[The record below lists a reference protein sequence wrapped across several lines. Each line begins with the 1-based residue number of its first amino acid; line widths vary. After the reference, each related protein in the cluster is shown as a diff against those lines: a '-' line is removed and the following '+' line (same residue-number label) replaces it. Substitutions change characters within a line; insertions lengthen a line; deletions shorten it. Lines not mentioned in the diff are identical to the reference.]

1 MRRSPRPGT
10 VTLTNIKPVIDR
22 KGKVRRYLNVKGHKL
37 IPLPDAPMD
46 SPDFLAA
53 WSAAM
58 KQAKGFDPRPVTG
71 SIALLCAAFLKS
83 SAFRQHSTGYQSV
96 LRRHVNGIR
105 DKLGKALARDLQ
117 PKHVTATMAG
127 LTPSVARARLKAW
140 RAMALHGVETGVLTS
155 DPTEGVKRPAAAKGA
170 GHPAWSRNEI
180 EAFRARWPLG
190 TVQRA
195 IFEALFWTGCR
206 ISDAVL
212 IGPGMVNRDGVLAY
226 RQQKTGGMAYV
237 PWTCALPDYVDA
249 RDRDLVLAALAPLAG
264 HMTFLATKQGRA
276 RSGKSIGNDLAAAA
290 RKAGVMK
297 SAHGLRKARATVN
310 AEGGAT
316 AHQIGAWTGHESLSE
331 VEHYTRA
338 VDRMRA
344 VIGTERDGNVGN
356 QPVPVGKHAEM

>member
-1 MRRSPRPGT
+1 MRRSPRTGT
-10 VTLTNIKPVIDR
+10 VTLTNIKTVLDR
-22 KGKVRRYLNVKGHKL
+22 KGRARHYLQVKGQKL

-58 KQAKGFDPRPVTG
+58 KRAKGVDPRPVTG
-71 SIALLCAAFLKS
+71 SIALMCAAFLRS
-83 SAFRQHSTGYQSV
+83 PAFRQHSTSYQGV
-96 LRRHVNGIR
+96 LRRHVNAIR
-105 DKLGKALARDLQ
+105 EKLGKALARDLQ
-117 PKHVTATMAG
+117 PKHVTATMAD

-140 RAMALHGVETGVLTS
+140 RAMALHGLEIGVLTS
-155 DPTEGVKRPAAAKGA
+155 DPTDGVKRPAATKGD
-170 GHPAWSRNEI
+170 GHPAWTREDV
-180 EAFRARWPLG
+180 EAFRARWPIG
-190 TVQRA
+190 MVQRA
-195 IFEALFWTGCR
+195 IFELLFYTGCR
-206 ISDAVL
+206 ISDAVQ

-226 RQQKTGGMAYV
+226 RQQKTKVMAYV
-237 PWTCALPDYVDA
+237 PWTCALPEYVDA
-249 RDRDLVLAALAPLAG
+249 NDRDLMLAALAPLTG
-264 HMTFLATKQGRA
+264 HMTFLATRQGRP

-290 RKAGVMK
+290 RKAGVLK

-344 VIGTERDGNVGN
+344 VIGTERDGNVGIHS
-356 QPVPVGKHAEM
+356 VPVGKHAEK